1 MEKFTDDLLKSLN
14 PLDFLCPSKELQES
28 LASYA
33 NHLLS
38 EESSAPTLKQN
49 DNIDQVTDAWCQL
62 EADRNFIEVAV
73 AILAKIQATKKI
85 DSIKLSDEGDGV
97 ENGDNDDQI
106 SEDGEDEEIDLR
118 DYDEDDDERS
128 RLAMKQFEKK
138 ATLYQE
144 NLAREKERISK
155 LEKELVEPKDWQLKG
170 EATADIRPVNSL
182 LEEHL
187 QFDFVSREA
196 PLITQ
201 VTTATI
207 EDKIRE
213 RIKANQFDDVERKVK
228 PSEQPFEY
236 KRRLVLE
243 HEKSK
248 ASLAQVYEDE
258 YLKKV
263 QSKEGFAP
271 DDKNPVHEEIR
282 KMAKS
287 LFYKLASLSSF
298 HYTPPVPEPEL
309 KIINNLPAITVEE
322 AIPEAVS
329 DATLLA
335 PEEIV
340 AKKRRETLQAGEKT
354 DTDRKRERR
363 VKKKIQKVRA
373 HHQASKK
380 DPSSN
385 SSMPSKYSKL
395 HKARE
400 LDGKA
405 PIKSSKSFFQ
415 MLDDQVKADLSADK
429 SKNLKK
435 KPSQVDSGISGKK
448 FKL

>member
-1 MEKFTDDLLKSLN
+1 MEKFTDDLLKSLD
-14 PLDFLCPSKELQES
+14 PLDFLCPPKELKES
-28 LASYA
+28 LSSYA

-38 EESSAPTLKQN
+38 EEASVPTLKEN
-49 DNIDQVTDAWCQL
+49 DNIDEVTDAWCQL

-85 DSIKLSDEGDGV
+85 DPIKLADGQDGT
-97 ENGDNDDQI
+97 EDADDQI
-106 SEDGEDEEIDLR
+106 SEEGENEEIDLR
-118 DYDEDDDERS
+118 DYDDDDEES
-128 RLAMKQFEKK
+128 RVAMKQFDKK

-144 NLAREKERISK
+144 SQARERERISK

-170 EATADIRPVNSL
+170 EATADVRPVNSL

-196 PLITQ
+196 PLITE

-236 KRRLVLE
+236 KRRLVLD

-258 YLKKV
+258 YLKRV
-263 QSKEGFAP
+263 QSQEGYNP
-271 DDKNPVHEEIR
+271 NDKNPLHEEIS

-298 HYTPPVPEPEL
+298 HYTPPVHEPEL
-309 KIINNLPAITVEE
+309 KIINNLPAISVEE

-329 DATLLA
+329 DAALLA

-340 AKKRRETLQAGEKT
+340 AKKRRETLEAGEKT

-373 HHQASKK
+373 NHQASKEHSG
-380 DPSSN
+380 SS
-385 SSMPSKYSKL
+385 SLPSKYSKL

-415 MLDDQVKADLSADK
+415 MLDDQVKADLNPDK
-429 SKNLKK
+429 NKNVKR
-435 KPSQVDSGISGKK
+435 KPSQVDPTISGKK

>member
-1 MEKFTDDLLKSLN
+1 MDKFADDLVKSLN
-14 PLDFLCPSKELQES
+14 PLDFLCPPESLKES

-38 EESSAPTLKQN
+38 EEASAPTLKEN
-49 DNIDQVTDAWCQL
+49 DNIEEVTNSWLQL
-62 EADRNFIEVAV
+62 ESDRNFIEVAV

-85 DSIKLSDEGDGV
+85 DPVKLLDDDANDENV
-97 ENGDNDDQI
+97 EEDDQL
-106 SEDGEDEEIDLR
+106 STHDDNEEIDLR
-118 DYDEDDDERS
+118 DYDDDDEES
-128 RLAMKQFEKK
+128 RIFMKQFEKK
-138 ATLYQE
+138 ASQYQE
-144 NLAREKERISK
+144 NLAKERERISK

-170 EATADIRPVNSL
+170 EATADVRPVNSL

-196 PLITQ
+196 PLITE

-207 EDKIRE
+207 EEKIRE
-213 RIKANQFDDVERKVK
+213 RIKSNQFDDVERKVK

-248 ASLAQVYEDE
+248 ASLAQVYENE

-263 QSKEGFAP
+263 QSQEGFDP
-271 DDKNPVHEEIR
+271 KEKNSLHEEIT

-287 LFYKLASLSSF
+287 LFHKLASLSSF
-298 HYTPPVPEPEL
+298 HYTPPVHEPEL
-309 KIINNLPAITVEE
+309 KIINNLPAISVEE

-329 DATLLA
+329 DAALLA

-340 AKKRRETLQAGEKT
+340 DKKRRETLERGEKT

-363 VKKKIQKVRA
+363 VKKKIQRERA
-373 HHQASKK
+373 AHEASRK
-380 DPSSN
+380 DTSTNATSV
-385 SSMPSKYSKL
+385 SKYSKL
-395 HKARE
+395 QKARE
-400 LDGKA
+400 LEGKA

-415 MLDDQVKADLSADK
+415 MLDDQVKADLSAKDNSVKRK
-429 SKNLKK
+429 SQTN
-435 KPSQVDSGISGKK
+435 SQLSGKK